1 MPSVALAILLGVGL
15 AASAGLNAFVPLL
28 FLSAAAHFHL
38 AGIALNQ
45 HFGWL
50 SSDTALAVLLVATLV
65 ELIVDKFPTA
75 DHALHA
81 IGMVI
86 RPVAG
91 ALAAY
96 SVFTKADPV
105 IAGVVAIMIA
115 APTSLAVN
123 SVKAG
128 TRLASTVSTMGCA
141 NPILS
146 LIEDAISLAV
156 AAVAIFAPLLV
167 PVVLAMLVVALVM
180 IARRL
185 RPATPAAA
193 RSAR

>member
-1 MPSVALAILLGVGL
+1 MPSIALAILLGVGL

-50 SSDTALAVLLVATLV
+50 ASDTALAVLLVATLV
-65 ELIVDKFPTA
+65 ELIADKFPAA

-81 IGMVI
+81 VGMVV
-86 RPVAG
+86 RPAAG
-91 ALAAY
+91 ALAAF

-105 IAGVVAIMIA
+105 IAGVVAIMVA
-115 APTSLAVN
+115 APMSLAVN
-123 SVKAG
+123 SAKAG
-128 TRLASTVSTMGCA
+128 TRVASTVSTFGCA

-146 LIEDAISLAV
+146 LIEDVISFAV
-156 AAVAIFAPLLV
+156 AAISIFAPLLV
-167 PVVLAMLVVALVM
+167 PLVLAMLVVALVT
-180 IARRL
+180 IVRRL
-185 RPATPAAA
+185 RRPMEC
-193 RSAR
+193 